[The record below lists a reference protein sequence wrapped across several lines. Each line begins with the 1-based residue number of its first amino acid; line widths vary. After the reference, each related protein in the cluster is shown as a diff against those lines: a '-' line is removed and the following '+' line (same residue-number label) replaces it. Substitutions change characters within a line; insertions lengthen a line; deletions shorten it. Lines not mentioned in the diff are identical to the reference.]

1 MKKVMIAA
9 TASLLGVAGMA
20 IAQEVADT
28 DGVGVYSMEE
38 LMAAYP
44 NLTPEVFA
52 LVDANADGTVDS
64 DELTAAQEAGTLA
77 N

>member
-1 MKKVMIAA
+1 MNKVMIAA
-9 TASLLGVAGMA
+9 TAALLGVAGMA
-20 IAQEVADT
+20 VAQEVADT
-28 DGVGVYSMEE
+28 DGDGVYSMEE

-44 NLTPEVFA
+44 SLTPETFA
-52 LVDANADGTVDS
+52 LIDANGDGAVDS

>member
-1 MKKVMIAA
+1 MRKVMIAA

-20 IAQEVADT
+20 VAQEVADT
-28 DGVGVYSMEE
+28 DGDGVYSMEE

-44 NLTPEVFA
+44 SLTPETFA
-52 LVDANADGTVDS
+52 LIDANGDGTVDA

>member
-1 MKKVMIAA
+1 MRKVVIAA

-20 IAQEVADT
+20 LAQEVADT
-28 DGVGVYSMEE
+28 DRDGVYSMEE
-38 LMAAYP
+38 LMEAYP
-44 NLTPEVFA
+44 SLTPEIFA
-52 LVDANADGTVDS
+52 LIDANGDGTVDS